1 MNNIVT
7 KCLKQLWPFNHTP
20 KPDPKLIKYLKK
32 QPLFKHTPEAV
43 LVKMAHKIKMR
54 SLTKGDLLV
63 RQGDPSESLFMIRTG
78 WVKII
83 AESAEGEG
91 VVLNQYGPGHIVG
104 EMSLIDQQ
112 PRSSTIV
119 ALRPTE
125 VMEMKYDA
133 VLELLDEHPVLVR
146 SFLREMST
154 RIRFA
159 NAYIEE
165 SIEWCRRITAGD
177 YNFVQEQIEQT
188 QPTIVDMTYSD
199 QARASAF
206 LSVFFKMAKEVQ
218 KREEDLKRRVQQLTI
233 EIDEVKRQQKV
244 KELTETEFFEDLQV
258 TAQKLREER
267 KKRSGSAIPQKN
279 APCDPE

>member
-1 MNNIVT
+1 MNNKLI
-7 KCLKQLWPFNHTP
+7 KCIKQLWPFKPTP
-20 KPDPKLIKYLKK
+20 AIDPKLIKYLKK

-43 LVKMAHKIKMR
+43 LVKIASKIKMR
-54 SLTKGDLLV
+54 SLAKGDVLL
-63 RQGDPSESLFMIRTG
+63 RQGDASKSLFLIRTG

-83 AESAEGEG
+83 AESTAGEG

-104 EMSLIDQQ
+104 EMSLIDQE

-165 SIEWCRRITAGD
+165 SIEWCRRIGAGD
-177 YNFVQEQIEQT
+177 YDFVQEQIEQT
-188 QPTIVDMTYSD
+188 QSTIVDMTYSD

-206 LSVFFKMAKEVQ
+206 LSVFFRMANDIK
-218 KREEDLKRRVQQLTI
+218 KREEDLKRQVQQLII
-233 EIDEVKRQQKV
+233 EIDEVKRQQQV
-244 KELTETEFFEDLQV
+244 KELTETEFFDDLQV

-267 KKRSGSAIPQKN
+267 RAKIKKQSEKRDATES
-279 APCDPE
+279 